1 MSELTLLVAELENG
15 STDLAN
21 CLSSRPDL
29 SREDQLLLVLADQ
42 KYRVQRNEP
51 CSAEHYAQLLPW
63 LATEPQRQQQL
74 IASEFALRLGSEAPD
89 SLLQQFGSRYRDFGV
104 PLATLLREQV
114 ERWNVQPLDPK
125 HFDRLCDEFEEAC
138 GAGTFSAIESYLQR
152 APAAWHPELLRELI
166 RIETYHLTQA
176 GKPIEWNDYPRRFP
190 NYAEFIRLVQRQH
203 VNTNPPRSQR
213 ATTTQPVPHAGNPN
227 DLTGTFI
234 SSHTVGD
241 LRNGRYRFVRK
252 LGQGAYGAVYL
263 AQDMDLKRR
272 VAVKVPSREALAKMV
287 DIDSYL
293 VEAQTV
299 AALDHPRIVTVYDV
313 GRTLDGSIYV
323 VSKFIDGCSLAEWIK
338 KTTLDFQAIA
348 KLLEPIAEALQHAHQ
363 RRLIHRDIKPANIL
377 IEESTGTPYV
387 ADFGLAIREED
398 YLLDNRIAGTPSY
411 MSPEQV
417 RGEGHRL
424 DGRSDLFSLGVVMYQ
439 MLTGRLPF
447 PGQTRAEIA
456 HEITSLE
463 PPAPRSLITD
473 IPAELERIC
482 LKLLR
487 KRASE
492 RYANGRELAKDLRAW
507 LTPRAIQLA
516 KTAIQKITPRG
527 LRSFTA
533 DDAGFFLDL
542 LPGPRN
548 RDGLPESIAFWKER
562 IEQRD
567 PDQTFTV
574 GLLYGPSGCGKSSL
588 VKAGLIPSLSAE
600 VIAIYIEATPEETE
614 SRLLRQLRKRI
625 PELPTELGLA
635 ETAERIRRSDGP
647 KVVLLID
654 QFEQWL
660 YSHRVDQEGDL
671 VRALRQCDG
680 GRLQAILMIRDDFY
694 LAAARLMNLID
705 VPIVTDQNFK
715 LVDLFDTEHAKRVLV
730 RFGESYDK
738 FPMDA
743 TTRSPDQTAFIDQ
756 VIDGLSENSKVVS
769 VRLSLLADMLKGR
782 DWVPSTLDAIGG
794 LDGIGIS
801 FLEETFASSRADARH
816 RAHQVAVRGILRAL
830 LPELGTDIK
839 GSMRSEEELLE
850 ASEYANRRQD
860 FQDLMRILDGE
871 LRLLTPTDPEGHDSQ
886 SGSDAPPRRYY
897 QLTHD
902 YLVPSL
908 REWLTRKQRETKK
921 GRAELKLAER
931 AAAWGVNRESKQ
943 LPTLVEW
950 FQIRRLTEPAKWK
963 ANEKAVMQQATRHH
977 MQRIALTTAAVALLA
992 SGSWFAWRES
1002 TRRQEAT
1009 RIAGLVDTLTNAEPA
1024 QIPEIVKQLNANP
1037 QVAQVAEEYLTPKLS
1052 ADGKTPGEQRAR
1064 LHSRLASVA
1073 RDPSLVEP
1081 LVEELVTGKVNY
1093 VLPIRQLLKPS
1104 AAKLS
1109 ESLQSLLK
1117 DDKAD
1122 PQRRFRAALALADYV
1137 PPSDEATWTES
1148 NRAFVAQQ
1156 LVSSNAEYQPILREA
1171 LRPIQS
1177 QLLGDLERI
1186 FAASP
1191 GDAQRLSAA
1200 NALADYA
1207 ANDRERLTKLLTQ
1220 ATPEQYAVIYPLVS
1234 AVPSPENISQLSQV
1248 AATPPPED
1256 LGSFARI
1263 AYGQQRANA
1272 AVTMLKLGEK
1282 EKVLP
1287 VFDWTDDPEAMT
1299 QFIFRCKPRGISVD
1313 NLLDLLE
1320 FTTRSVS
1327 EGSDAA
1333 ASGLTS
1339 STSLA
1344 HASGWDRA
1352 RYALLLAIGE
1362 YAPTDIPASRRDALV
1377 KQLADWYANDP
1388 NSGVHG
1394 ASGWLLR
1401 HLGENEIAT
1410 RIDQTP
1416 VPYSPDREWF
1426 TLAITVKPTPPPK
1439 PKPEEKEEEG
1449 AEPSEGKEEE
1459 SDENKTE
1466 PNEPEPPPEPLPP
1479 KTFYYT
1485 FIVHPKGEYMISSV
1499 EDEDGRFKNN
1509 EVRHTVT
1516 LTRPFALLDREI
1528 TFDELIA
1535 FSPQYAGIMQQ
1546 RDAAFV
1552 DAGFGAHWY
1561 ESVAFCRWLGTEMGL
1576 AETDQC
1582 YADPETLDKEQYPRD
1597 PQETSFPQNWPLD
1610 LSKRGFR
1617 LPTESEWEVM
1627 ARSGSRTAYGFGSE
1641 VALLD
1646 RFGWFTENSGKKVHP
1661 GREKRPS
1668 VRGLFDLHGNLFEWT
1683 HDWDG
1688 EFGTSA
1694 QTDPLG
1700 AKTGS
1705 GRVYRGGGWGFDAAR
1720 CRAAFRYPN
1729 PQAYRTSNYGFRVA
1743 LSPSIQSLEAEDETR
1758 AEPAGGGTEGGS
1770 GARPEMP

>member
-1 MSELTLLVAELENG
+1 MSELALLVAELENG
-15 STDLAN
+15 STDLAS

-29 SREDQLLLVLADQ
+29 SREDQLQLVLADQ

-63 LATEPQRQQQL
+63 LADDPT
-74 IASEFALRLGSEAPD
+74 
-89 SLLQQFGSRYRDFGV
+89 LLQQVIVNEFMLRLEFAPSDALLAQFTARYSQFGP
-104 PLATLLREQV
+104 PLVARLRALLPAEVKQTPQRASAT
-114 ERWNVQPLDPK
+114 
-125 HFDRLCDEFEEAC
+125 
-138 GAGTFSAIESYLQR
+138 GAIESL
-152 APAAWHPELLRELI
+152 A
-166 RIETYHLTQA
+166 
-176 GKPIEWNDYPRRFP
+176 
-190 NYAEFIRLVQRQH
+190 
-203 VNTNPPRSQR
+203 
-213 ATTTQPVPHAGNPN
+213 TQPLSRRVNPN

-241 LRNGRYRFVRK
+241 MRDGRYRFVRK

-263 AQDMDLKRR
+263 AQDMDLKRQ
-272 VAVKVPSREALAKMV
+272 VAVKVPSREALEKLV
-287 DIDSYL
+287 NVDSYL
-293 VEAQTV
+293 VEAQNV
-299 AALDHPRIVTVYDV
+299 AALDHPHIVTVYDV

-323 VSKFIDGCSLAEWIK
+323 VSKFIDGCSLADWIQK
-338 KTTLDFQAIA
+338 NNPDFQTIA
-348 KLLEPIAEALQHAHQ
+348 KLLEPIAEALHHAHQ

-377 IEESTGTPYV
+377 IEESTGTPHV

-398 YLLDNRIAGTPSY
+398 YLQDGRIAGTPSY

-424 DGRSDLFSLGVVMYQ
+424 DGRSDLFSLGVVMYR

-447 PGQTRAEIA
+447 PGQTYHEVA

-463 PPAPRSLITD
+463 PPAPRSLKTD
-473 IPAELERIC
+473 IPAEMERIC

-492 RYANGRELAKDLRAW
+492 RYANGRELAEDLRAW
-507 LTPRAIQLA
+507 LTPRTIQIA
-516 KTAIQKITPRG
+516 KTATQKITPRG

-588 VKAGLIPSLSAE
+588 VKAGLIPSLSPE

-635 ETAERIRRSDGP
+635 ETADRIRRSEGP
-647 KVVLLID
+647 KVVLLVD

-680 GRLQAILMIRDDFY
+680 GRLQAVLMIRDDFY
-694 LAAARLMNLID
+694 LAAARLMNHID

-743 TTRSPDQTAFIDQ
+743 TARSSDQTVFIDQ
-756 VIDGLSENSKVVS
+756 VVDGLSENSKVVS
-769 VRLSLLADMLKGR
+769 VRLSLLTDMLKGR
-782 DWVPSTLDAIGG
+782 DWVPKTLESIGG
-794 LDGIGIS
+794 LDGIGIH

-816 RAHQVAVRGILRAL
+816 RAHQIAVRGVLRAL
-830 LPELGTDIK
+830 LPDLGTDIK

-850 ASEYANRRQD
+850 ASGYANRRPD
-860 FQDLMRILDGE
+860 FQDLLKILDGE

-886 SGSDAPPRRYY
+886 SSSNASPRRFY

-931 AAAWGVNRESKQ
+931 AAAWGVNKESKQ
-943 LPTLVEW
+943 LPTFVEW

-963 ANEKAVMQQATRHH
+963 AGEKSVMQQATRHH
-977 MQRIALTTAAVALLA
+977 LQRMAMSTAAVVLA
-992 SGSWFAWRES
+992 CGGWFAWHEVA
-1002 TRRQEAT
+1002 RRQEAT
-1009 RIAGLVDTLTNAEPA
+1009 RIAGLVDTLTNAEPS
-1024 QIPEIVKQLNANP
+1024 QIPGIVKQLNANP

-1064 LHSRLASVA
+1064 LHARLASVA
-1073 RDPSLVEP
+1073 RDPSLVDP
-1081 LVEELVTGKVNY
+1081 LVEELLTGKESY
-1093 VLPIRQLLKPS
+1093 VLPIRQLLRPS
-1104 AAKLS
+1104 AAKVI
-1109 ESLQSLLK
+1109 ESLQSLLQ
-1117 DDKAD
+1117 DEKAD
-1122 PQRRFRAALALADYV
+1122 PKRRFRAALALADYV
-1137 PPSDEATWTES
+1137 PPSDEATWSES
-1148 NRAFVAQQ
+1148 HRTFVAKE
-1156 LVSSNAEYQPILREA
+1156 LVSSNAEFQPILREA
-1171 LRPIQS
+1171 LRPIQD
-1177 QLLGDLERI
+1177 QLLSDLERI
-1186 FAASP
+1186 FGDSAASE
-1191 GDAQRLSAA
+1191 AQRLGAA
-1200 NALADYA
+1200 NSLADYA
-1207 ANDRERLTKLLTQ
+1207 ANDLVRLTQLLTV
-1220 ATPEQYAVIYPLVS
+1220 ATPEQHAVLYPLVS
-1234 AVPSPENISQLSQV
+1234 AVPSPETLSQLSEV

-1256 LGSFARI
+1256 LGSVPRI
-1263 AYGQQRANA
+1263 AYGQRRANA

-1299 QFIFRCKPRGISVD
+1299 QFIFRCKTRGISVD
-1313 NLLDLLE
+1313 HLLDLLE
-1320 FTTRSVS
+1320 ITTRSVS

-1344 HASGWDRA
+1344 HASGWDHA

-1362 YAPTDIPASRRDALV
+1362 YAPSDIPLARREALV

-1401 HLGENEIAT
+1401 YLGEKEIAD
-1410 RIDQTP
+1410 RVDQTP
-1416 VPYSPDREWF
+1416 VPYSPEREWF
-1426 TLAITVKPTPPPK
+1426 TLAITVKPTPPPQ
-1439 PKPEEKEEEG
+1439 PKPEKQ
-1449 AEPSEGKEEE
+1449 EE
-1459 SDENKTE
+1459 SEASETKAEESNTE
-1466 PNEPEPPPEPLPP
+1466 KPEPPPEPLPP

-1485 FIVHPKGEYMISSV
+1485 FIVQPSEEYTISSV
-1499 EDEDGRFKNN
+1499 EDEDGRIKGN

-1528 TFDELIA
+1528 TFEELIA
-1535 FSPQYAGIMQQ
+1535 FSPQPYAGFMQQ
-1546 RDAAFV
+1546 FDAAPV

-1561 ESVAFCRWLGTEMGL
+1561 DRWLSAAGWVRRWDWQKRISAMPIRRRSTRSNTLAIRRRPRFRGTGRWI
-1576 AETDQC
+1576 
-1582 YADPETLDKEQYPRD
+1582 Y
-1597 PQETSFPQNWPLD
+1597 
-1610 LSKRGFR
+1610 
-1617 LPTESEWEVM
+1617 
-1627 ARSGSRTAYGFGSE
+1627 RSA
-1641 VALLD
+1641 
-1646 RFGWFTENSGKKVHP
+1646 
-1661 GREKRPS
+1661 
-1668 VRGLFDLHGNLFEWT
+1668 
-1683 HDWDG
+1683 
-1688 EFGTSA
+1688 
-1694 QTDPLG
+1694 
-1700 AKTGS
+1700 
-1705 GRVYRGGGWGFDAAR
+1705 GFD
-1720 CRAAFRYPN
+1720 CRRSRN
-1729 PQAYRTSNYGFRVA
+1729 GR
-1743 LSPSIQSLEAEDETR
+1743 
-1758 AEPAGGGTEGGS
+1758 
-1770 GARPEMP
+1770 